1 MDGESKKPRR
11 GIAARA
17 FVATL
22 PVFAGYISMG
32 FAAGLLLSIQYATA
46 WSVFWAPVTSG
57 TFISGMLQ
65 FLLLDWIR
73 EMTPIMDV
81 IVVTICLSVRYSLY
95 GISLIELFKAA
106 PLFTRLYLIGTVT
119 DESYAL
125 QTQCPWPPGRASTRY
140 CFLIAMFDHFYW
152 FLGATSGALAGICA
166 QGIFSR
172 ERVEACTRGI
182 DFAMTALF
190 IVILVDQVKSREN
203 RAPAVIGLA
212 VSSLV
217 FCSIA
222 AFAGFSAAKGGMLI
236 PTMVLIVCS
245 FLALRGRLD
254 PERRKGG
261 AA

>member
-1 MDGESKKPRR
+1 MEDALRRPRR

-22 PVFAGYISMG
+22 PVLAGYITMG

-46 WSVFWAPVTSG
+46 WSIFWAPVTSG

-65 FLLLDWIR
+65 FLLIDWLR
-73 EMTPIMDV
+73 EATPVLDV
-81 IVVTICLSVRYSLY
+81 IAVTICLNVRYSLY
-95 GISLIELFKAA
+95 GISLIERFKAA
-106 PLFTRLYLIGTVT
+106 PLFTRLYLMGTVT

-140 CFLIAMFDHFYW
+140 CFMVALFDHIYW
-152 FLGATSGALAGICA
+152 LLGATSGALAGVFA
-166 QGIFSR
+166 QGLFSR
-172 ERVEACTRGI
+172 ERVETCTKGI

-190 IVILVDQVKSREN
+190 IVILVDQMKSREN

-212 VSSLV
+212 ASSLV
-217 FCSIA
+217 FLSMA
-222 AFAGFSAAKGGMLI
+222 AFAGFAAAKSGMLI

-261 AA
+261 EA

>member
-81 IVVTICLSVRYSLY
+81 IVVTICLNVRYSLY
-95 GISLIELFKAA
+95 GISLIERFKAA
-106 PLFTRLYLIGTVT
+106 PLLTRLYLIGTVT

-140 CFLIAMFDHFYW
+140 CFLIAMFDHF
-152 FLGATSGALAGICA
+152 
-166 QGIFSR
+166 
-172 ERVEACTRGI
+172 
-182 DFAMTALF
+182 
-190 IVILVDQVKSREN
+190 
-203 RAPAVIGLA
+203 
-212 VSSLV
+212 
-217 FCSIA
+217 
-222 AFAGFSAAKGGMLI
+222 
-236 PTMVLIVCS
+236 
-245 FLALRGRLD
+245 
-254 PERRKGG
+254 
-261 AA
+261 

>member
-1 MDGESKKPRR
+1 
-11 GIAARA
+11 
-17 FVATL
+17 
-22 PVFAGYISMG
+22 
-32 FAAGLLLSIQYATA
+32 
-46 WSVFWAPVTSG
+46 
-57 TFISGMLQ
+57 
-65 FLLLDWIR
+65 
-73 EMTPIMDV
+73 
-81 IVVTICLSVRYSLY
+81 
-95 GISLIELFKAA
+95 
-106 PLFTRLYLIGTVT
+106 
-119 DESYAL
+119 
-125 QTQCPWPPGRASTRY
+125 
-140 CFLIAMFDHFYW
+140 MFDHFYW

-203 RAPAVIGLA
+203 RVPAVIGLA